1 MLVYLMQS
9 TLDGKIPY
17 AVIDI
22 HETKGRKQNAPKLL
36 MKYLDEAGIH
46 YTIQSLP
53 IGDILFPKG
62 IVIERKTFMDLINTL
77 KGSDTGV
84 LRLEEQLENMIR
96 EYPNPILLIED
107 ALSVRKSPLEKCVYV
122 IVKKI
127 PRGKNVYMTIERKI
141 MFNPNS
147 YEGLLERIREMGVRV
162 IETYDARH
170 AGLLLFNL
178 VKSLV
183 TDLDD
188 FELNKFFFKEAKE
201 SVPRIRGRPKIHTIA
216 DKQEFFMAGLPL
228 VNKKRA
234 ELILQKFGNPYN
246 AITNID
252 SWETIP
258 TIGKKITKEVK
269 KILFSEYKKDVQAK
283 EESPSDK

>member
-1 MLVYLMQS
+1 MQS

-17 AVIDI
+17 VVIDI

-36 MKYLDEAGIH
+36 MKYMDEAGI
-46 YTIQSLP
+46 YYKVQGLP
-53 IGDILFPKG
+53 IGDILLPKG

-77 KGSDTGV
+77 KGSGTGV
-84 LRLEEQLENMIR
+84 LRLEEQLENMIS
-96 EYPNPILLIED
+96 EYTNPILLIED

-122 IVKKI
+122 IMKKI

-147 YEGLLERIREMGVRV
+147 YEGLLERIKNMGVRV

-178 VKSLV
+178 VKSLIK
-183 TDLDD
+183 DLDS
-188 FELNKFFFKEAKE
+188 FELGKFFLKEVKEA
-201 SVPRIRGRPKIHTIA
+201 VPRIRGRPKIHTIA

-234 ELILQKFGNPYN
+234 ELILQNFGSPYN
-246 AITNID
+246 AITNVD
-252 SWETIP
+252 TWENIP

-269 KILFSEYKKDVQAK
+269 KILFSEYKK
-283 EESPSDK
+283 EELSMEEEHDDRGSDN